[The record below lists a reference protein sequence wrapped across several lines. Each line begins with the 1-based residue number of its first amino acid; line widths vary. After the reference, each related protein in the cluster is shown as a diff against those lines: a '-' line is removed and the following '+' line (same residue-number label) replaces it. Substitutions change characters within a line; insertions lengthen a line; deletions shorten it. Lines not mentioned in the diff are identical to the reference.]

1 MWRSVSL
8 NIPPSLF
15 TGTFS
20 EHPRLRGYFENSE
33 REQMT
38 SSKISCCIYHCVSVC
53 HGINVEDRRQLVEAT
68 FLLPL
73 WVRGSNSD
81 HRSFRASTFSHRAI
95 LLAQEHRLSLKVF
108 YTTYCSLAAIE
119 TQRQQI
125 LSLLWGEE
133 VIVMFNS
140 GPVMKGWKVTL
151 RQNLREFSL
160 NKPSVLTEE
169 SFIQTE
175 VWRTGKKNM

>member
-1 MWRSVSL
+1 MKICLTKHLSL
-8 NIPPSLF
+8 PLHWYIFGAPKTERIFWEQWERADDFFQNLMLHLSL
-15 TGTFS
+15 
-20 EHPRLRGYFENSE
+20 
-33 REQMT
+33 
-38 SSKISCCIYHCVSVC
+38 CVCVSRHQC
-53 HGINVEDRRQLVEAT
+53 GGQETAC
-68 FLLPL
+68 
-73 WVRGSNSD
+73 GSHFSPSTVGSG
-81 HRSFRASTFSHRAI
+81 HRSFRASTFSPRAI

-119 TQRQQI
+119 TQRQQV

-160 NKPSVLTEE
+160 NKPSVLTED

-175 VWRTGKKNM
+175 VWRTGRKNM